1 MVGIKPLLTVVALA
15 VLPLCAAAQDPLSVA
30 EVERVTQ
37 YKGLKVVPS
46 RLPVDRE
53 FQTPQGATVLVV
65 RADTADMYAMWKQVA
80 GKTARPLPGVGEDA
94 FVGKAGLAYVCVR
107 KKAQGVCVTPGY
119 EKGRAVLSEPQL
131 VELAKVA
138 AGNV

>member
-1 MVGIKPLLTVVALA
+1 MIKMKSPLL
-15 VLPLCAAAQDPLSVA
+15 AAAIALVPAWAAVKDPLSVA

-80 GKTARPLPGVGEDA
+80 GKTARPLPGVGEEA
-94 FVGKAGLAYVCVR
+94 FVGKAGLAYVCLR